1 MKKTILAL
9 LTAALLT
16 GGTIA
21 APMNTTVPTSVE
33 AATLPA
39 DAAITPLKGT
49 LRIVYKPGYGIALWN
64 GVGSTRKYAG
74 QILPDQSRWRFY
86 KVAVTGTDTYWYNLG
101 GNQWIEGYC
110 LTFLDSED
118 NAYHIVSRRGV
129 VRVPGSPK
137 GSIVNLTMDKG
148 NPRSDQSAWY
158 GFVPFKVG
166 STWQYFYIAYPRSKY
181 QSVKYDL
188 GGGQWVS
195 SLEVVK

>member
-9 LTAALLT
+9 LASALLV
-16 GGTIA
+16 GGTITA
-21 APMNTTVPTSVE
+21 ANAAGTAPVQ

-74 QILPDQSRWRFY
+74 RILPDQSRWRFY
-86 KVAVTGTDTYWYNLG
+86 KVAITGTDTYWYNLG

-118 NAYHIVSRRGV
+118 NSYHIVSRRGV

-166 STWQYFYIAYPRSKY
+166 STWQYFHIAYPRSKY